1 MTGTGRE
8 IDLSRVRPG
17 YRARIRNPLRA
28 LGSRRLMPRVR
39 SPRLRPPRV
48 ARQEDLSET
57 QPSTRA
63 DVSMME
69 FEAWLRYFHTEAG
82 IKMTG
87 PSRSPQ
93 GFAITAV
100 ILTGAGVLLGC
111 GALITGCCCGL
122 PLLPGAAAAL
132 AIAAAPLACYFLL
145 RRADR

>member
-1 MTGTGRE
+1 MTGTARE
-8 IDLSRVRPG
+8 VDLSRVRPG
-17 YRARIRNPLRA
+17 YRATIRHPLRA
-28 LGSRRLMPRVR
+28 LGSRRLMPKVR
-39 SPRLRPPRV
+39 PLRLRPPRV
-48 ARQEDLSET
+48 ARQEDLSAA
-57 QPSTRA
+57 QPSSRA

-69 FEAWLRYFHTEAG
+69 FEASVRYFHAEAG
-82 IKMTG
+82 MKMIG

-93 GFAITAV
+93 GLAITAV

-122 PLLPGAAAAL
+122 LPLPTAVVAL